1 VVILSGKKTTN
12 ELIKYSNTSFMTM
25 DCLYCGNPI
34 VSKRSTKKYCS
45 DNCKQLAF
53 YKRTQSQLTS
63 PPGAGASFGDSRNDD
78 FTVKQTLNDDISFN
92 QWDKGN
98 RNDQANTTLLPK
110 NLPPGQA
117 ANVKSFT
124 VNPEM
129 NYQWVDSSFVTK
141 IAEYIDGSTDMLMF
155 QNSSDYWS
163 SYYLPVVKWV
173 SIRLRCLLENLIRLN
188 NYSTIDNATV
198 ITLKEAFTTLIGSDN
213 FKRLPSNYPNTR
225 LIKELEEKLAFIVKG
240 VEPRCHIRFRLSQK
254 LKVEIIAKRF
264 MMADF
269 VPFVKFFELH
279 FEK

>member
-1 VVILSGKKTTN
+1 
-12 ELIKYSNTSFMTM
+12 MTK

-63 PPGAGASFGDSRNDD
+63 PASADYTQPDDSGYDD
-78 FTVKQTLNDDISFN
+78 FTVKEKALTVKQTLNDNISFD
-92 QWDKGN
+92 QWENGSRDEQV
-98 RNDQANTTLLPK
+98 DTTLLPK
-110 NLPPGQA
+110 SLPPGQA
-117 ANVKSFT
+117 VNVKSFT
-124 VNPEM
+124 VNPET
-129 NYQWVDSSFVTK
+129 NYQWVDSSFITK
-141 IAEYIDGSTDMLMF
+141 IAEYVDNSTDMLML
-155 QNSSDYWS
+155 QNPSDYWS

-188 NYSTIDNATV
+188 NYSTIDYATLNT
-198 ITLKEAFTTLIGSDN
+198 IKEAFTTLIGSDN

-225 LIKELEEKLAFIVKG
+225 IIKELEQKLSLIAKQHKRRDQI
-240 VEPRCHIRFRLSQK
+240 CFRLATN

-269 VPFVKFFELH
+269 VPFVKFFDLD

>member
-1 VVILSGKKTTN
+1 
-12 ELIKYSNTSFMTM
+12 MTK

-63 PPGAGASFGDSRNDD
+63 PPSTDYTQPDDSGYDG
-78 FTVKQTLNDDISFN
+78 FTVKEKALTVKQTLNDNISFD
-92 QWDKGN
+92 QWEKGS
-98 RNDQANTTLLPK
+98 RNEQVDTTLLPK
-110 NLPPGQA
+110 NFPPGQA
-117 ANVKSFT
+117 VNVKSFT
-124 VNPEM
+124 VNPETH
-129 NYQWVDSSFVTK
+129 YQWVESSFIRK
-141 IAEYIDGSTDMLMF
+141 IAEYVDNSTDMLLF
-155 QNSSDYWS
+155 QNPSDYWS

-173 SIRLRCLLENLIRLN
+173 SLRLRCLLENLIRLN
-188 NYSTIDNATV
+188 NYPTIDNATL
-198 ITLKEAFTTLIGSDN
+198 ITMKETFTTLISSDN

-225 LIKELEEKLAFIVKG
+225 FIKELEQKLALIVKG
-240 VEPRCHIRFRLSQK
+240 IKPHDHIRFRLSQK

-269 VPFVKFFELH
+269 VPFVKFFDLD

>member
-1 VVILSGKKTTN
+1 
-12 ELIKYSNTSFMTM
+12 MTK

-53 YKRTQSQLTS
+53 YKRTQSQLIS
-63 PPGAGASFGDSRNDD
+63 PPDTGASSDDSGNND

-117 ANVKSFT
+117 VNVKSFT
-124 VNPEM
+124 VNPET

-141 IAEYIDGSTDMLMF
+141 IAEYIEGSTDMLMF
-155 QNSSDYWS
+155 QNSADYWS

-173 SIRLRCLLENLIRLN
+173 SLRLRCLLENLIRLN
-188 NYSTIDNATV
+188 NYSTIDNATL
-198 ITLKEAFTTLIGSDN
+198 ITIKETFTTLIGSDN
-213 FKRLPSNYPNTR
+213 FKRLPSNYPNTGF
-225 LIKELEEKLAFIVKG
+225 IKELEQKLALIVKG
-240 VEPRCHIRFRLSQK
+240 IKPRDHIRFRLSQK

-269 VPFVKFFELH
+269 VPFVKFFDLD